1 MPIDELYLELICS
14 LKLFSLTLQGGIQS
28 VVWSN
33 LFQALAMIT
42 GLVAIIVRGSGLAG
56 GMRRFQKAI
65 IRSQQLLSR
74 SLKSLLNQAESFFF
88 KTRAL
93 FWKMN
98 QLIAN
103 GAVAQ
108 TVLGSFQRGE
118 IINEK

>member
-65 IRSQQLLSR
+65 IRCQQLLSR
-74 SLKSLLNQAESFFF
+74 SLKSLFF

>member
-74 SLKSLLNQAESFFF
+74 SLKSLLNQAESFFS
-88 KTRAL
+88 KREHCSG
-93 FWKMN
+93 K
-98 QLIAN
+98 
-103 GAVAQ
+103 
-108 TVLGSFQRGE
+108 
-118 IINEK
+118 

>member
-65 IRSQQLLSR
+65 IRCQQLLSR

-98 QLIAN
+98 RLIAN

-108 TVLGSFQRGE
+108 TVLGSCNVER
-118 IINEK
+118 